1 DRHGDFDWLA
11 KRTGQSK
18 FVPFRARAHTP
29 NSIPMAENWTIAG
42 TVGRAGAAP
51 NTAAAQKLLQLLDSW
66 AAAPLPAD
74 SSKI

>member
-1 DRHGDFDWLA
+1 
-11 KRTGQSK
+11 
-18 FVPFRARAHTP
+18 
-29 NSIPMAENWTIAG
+29 MAENWTIAG
-42 TVGRAGAAP
+42 TAGRAGAAP